1 MILFKQAIKSAKGS
15 FSILFVIL
23 TFIGVLM
30 ATAFVDILI
39 ESWSMQ
45 EVQSIMDTASVSA
58 LRIGVDEAKLRVGE
72 FKVNDNVVKH
82 EYEKLVSM
90 RFNDTKKIKKLS
102 FYHTDVDLFT
112 EKWGTGITNKA
123 RPQAL
128 LDSSVVIVVEGSPI
142 FDLIPGTAEVF
153 YNARANSDFEVT
165 YLGETKDGN
174 IELAIRSV
182 SRIVYR

>member
-1 MILFKQAIKSAKGS
+1 MNQLKQTIKSAKGS

-23 TFIGVLM
+23 IFIGVLM
-30 ATAFVDILI
+30 VTAFVDILI

-58 LRIGVDEAKLRVGE
+58 LRVGVDEAKLRVGKFE
-72 FKVNDNVVKH
+72 VNENIVKS
-82 EYEKLVSM
+82 EYKRLVSM
-90 RFNDTKKIKKLS
+90 RFDDSKKIKKVH
-102 FYHTDVDLFT
+102 FYPTQVELFT
-112 EKWGTGITNKA
+112 EKWGTGVTNKA

-128 LDSSVVIVVEGSPI
+128 LDSSVVVVVEGSPT

-153 YNARANSDFEVT
+153 YNARSNSDFEVT